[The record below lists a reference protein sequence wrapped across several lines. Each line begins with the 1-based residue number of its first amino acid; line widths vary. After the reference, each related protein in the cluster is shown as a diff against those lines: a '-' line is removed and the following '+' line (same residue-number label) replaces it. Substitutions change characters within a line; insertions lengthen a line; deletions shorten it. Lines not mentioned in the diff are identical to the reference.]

1 MLNSYQ
7 KRTLF
12 YLVYSPLQQCAHNE
26 LELELELE
34 SRLYVSGF
42 EPEHLSPSFTTMNK
56 LGLVSCEG
64 SRYLSSLSSAPGYL
78 TKAVVRG
85 ERVGG
90 GGEGCK
96 SSCNLGGQ
104 TWNLLPFTKKLKTKF
119 SES

>member
-1 MLNSYQ
+1 MLNNYQ
-7 KRTLF
+7 KKKPFF

-34 SRLYVSGF
+34 SKLDVSGF

-56 LGLVSCEG
+56 LGLVTCEG

-85 ERVGG
+85 EGVGG
-90 GGEGCK
+90 GVRDV
-96 SSCNLGGQ
+96 S
-104 TWNLLPFTKKLKTKF
+104 PPVI
-119 SES
+119 

>member
-1 MLNSYQ
+1 MLNNYQ
-7 KRTLF
+7 KKKPFF

-34 SRLYVSGF
+34 SKLDVSGF

-56 LGLVSCEG
+56 LGLVTCEG

-85 ERVGG
+85 E

-96 SSCNLGGQ
+96 SSCNLGSQ
-104 TWNLLPFTKKLKTKF
+104 TWNLLPFTKKMKTKF